1 MEVYVA
7 DGSICHVGVYVAD
20 AFVVGHLVD
29 VPAPSAEI
37 EKAFGSNISQQ
48 PCQKSKQRK
57 YQQKKCA
64 LYVKLTMCLE
74 IRTRV
79 DDTFKETF
87 DTY

>member
-48 PCQKSKQRK
+48 PCQKSKKENTNQ
-57 YQQKKCA
+57 KCA
-64 LYVKLTMCLE
+64 LYVKLTTCLE

>member
-1 MEVYVA
+1 MEVYVP

-48 PCQKSKQRK
+48 PCQKSKTENTNQ
-57 YQQKKCA
+57 KCA
-64 LYVKLTMCLE
+64 LYVKSTMCLE

-79 DDTFKETF
+79 DDTFKQTF

>member
-1 MEVYVA
+1 M
-7 DGSICHVGVYVAD
+7 GVYVAD

-48 PCQKSKQRK
+48 PCQKSKKENTNQ
-57 YQQKKCA
+57 KCA
-64 LYVKLTMCLE
+64 LYVKLTTCLE

-79 DDTFKETF
+79 DDTFKETY